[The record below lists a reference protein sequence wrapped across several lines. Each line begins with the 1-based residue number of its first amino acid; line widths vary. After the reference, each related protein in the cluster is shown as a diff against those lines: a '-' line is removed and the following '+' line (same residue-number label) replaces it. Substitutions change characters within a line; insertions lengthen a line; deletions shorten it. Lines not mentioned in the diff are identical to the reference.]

1 MMILILQGL
10 LQLQFGIDALFDC
23 PQEVCT
29 GSAFSPMA
37 AAMATQGYWAQAD
50 IVELLRF
57 SSFKNL
63 VILFY
68 ICAAGGSLISMALG
82 MPPKLYLWFFMGP
95 ALYHFLLATP
105 ANSLGNRWEI
115 GKRVQNQSEVWK
127 LAYPGIE
134 ATRAFRKNGFTIQ
147 SFDLGG
153 QTVFV
158 PPNITG
164 NNGAQVAWAFA
175 YFDMLVSSV
184 VQNLVSWF
192 GPYSSV
198 PGSNGAANFSTGDSP
213 WYLLSNLK
221 WGMLETVTS
230 AKFSDAALR
239 DVFVTFLSTECG
251 DRFKTAVNVAAL
263 AQANTAK
270 GKNLPPSVLWSTEQV
285 VRVTDTYS
293 IPTPFTLASII
304 RDGRS
309 GGGTGQGVP
318 GSFLRASRIGE
329 GIPGNRDVLSAYG
342 AAQTVTC
349 SQLLWAIAVGAR
361 WEAGH
366 TYARLMSQA
375 PHIVPAFQGTLGSII
390 NSVLG
395 GKTSPGI
402 VTSAL
407 FYGWDLPAE
416 VRVDS
421 GGTLGGFNFNIGG
434 IGSILGGFNFFGN
447 QKEFAQQQFL
457 INLITAHILRNEF
470 AIAPPVVA
478 PKGSDS
484 EGSKTYAD
492 IYTRTVGSK
501 SKFGELYVWALMLP
515 YLQGLF
521 LYFLAVAYPF
531 VCIAMV
537 VPGWHKMFLSW
548 MSFWV
553 WVKLWDVGFAI
564 VMMAER
570 GIWSMLGNSDDA
582 AVVFRKVAEFSN
594 YSHVG
599 VKCTGNTILGN
610 IGVGGQTNPPCFG
623 NQVVDLVISKPGSNA
638 PISLSDAI
646 STIDLGMLLGAS
658 MDLDRANA
666 YYIYLMAALYFAV
679 PMVAG
684 QLVLGSKAAVAGM
697 VKEFIG
703 GPASEGGRA
712 SGSSFTAEK
721 TAAASANAASQSQA
735 ATLKAMR
742 QQGMA
747 LRAMRAGN
755 QALNSGVDASYAS
768 AMAQGLGNAQ
778 GILNQGQTVTR
789 SGLDKMSTIA
799 GFAYSPSSWEQ
810 GILRAGLIDNGKS
823 QGTKYDPF
831 NQAIRNHA
839 SGAGLGALGGA
850 IEAARGLRIARP
862 PADGNSG
869 GGPPAHE
876 QKTEGAGNG
885 VTQGAGGA
893 TVGAGGRGVDVSA
906 WGPYGQVFSLAESY
920 GNRGY
925 QAWMWAGRNEI
936 DTSKAI
942 GTADLAM
949 GYANT
954 AGDMIARQSGHQV
967 DSFGHSAVQQGMNL
981 GGDRMGAA
989 AQFGAQQSAWL
1000 ERANY
1005 ANAVSPTLAAYG
1017 VQPGV
1022 LSPGQKPED
1031 FKGASWLGQLGGDAQ
1046 MAAQYVSDNGGFFR
1060 MADAYHGN
1068 LNASFGYGNMRDYL
1082 AQTSLNPL
1090 EAFNYAANSWDVAR
1104 TMSQSGVNNNL
1115 RAEAFSSTPTPPRT
1129 ISQPPS
1135 NSPFGGALRPLEWKM
1150 RSK

>member
-1 MMILILQGL
+1 MILLLQAL

-50 IVELLRF
+50 IVEFLRF

-63 VILFY
+63 AILFY
-68 ICAAGGSLISMALG
+68 VCAAAGGLISMALG

-105 ANSLGNRWEI
+105 ATSLGNRWEI
-115 GKRVQNQSEVWK
+115 GRRIQNQSEVWK

-134 ATRAFRKNGFTIQ
+134 GTRAFRNNNLTIQ

-153 QTVFV
+153 QTLYL
-158 PPNITG
+158 PPNLSG
-164 NNGAQVAWAFA
+164 DNGAQVAWAFA

-192 GPYSSV
+192 GPYSAV
-198 PGSNGAANFSTGDSP
+198 PGSGGNATFSTGDSP

-239 DVFVTFLSTECG
+239 DVFVTFLASECG
-251 DRFKTAVNVAAL
+251 DRFKTAVNAGAL

-270 GKNLPPSVLWSTEQV
+270 GKNLPPSVIWSKEQV

-293 IPTPFTLASII
+293 IPTPFTFAALI

-309 GGGTGQGVP
+309 AASTAGAP
-318 GSFLRASRIGE
+318 GSFLRASRLGE
-329 GIPGNRDVLSAYG
+329 NFIKGNDVLATYG
-342 AAQTVTC
+342 AAQSVTC
-349 SQLLWAIAVGAR
+349 SQLLYAIAVGAR

-375 PHIVPAFQGTLGSII
+375 PHIMPAFQGTLGSIL
-390 NSVLG
+390 NNTLG

-402 VTSAL
+402 VTNAL

-421 GGTLGGFNFNIGG
+421 GGSAGGFNFNLGG
-434 IGSILGGFNFFGN
+434 LGSLLGGFNFFGGG
-447 QKEFAQQQFL
+447 KEFAQQQFL

-470 AIAPPVVA
+470 AIAPPVVKS
-478 PKGSDS
+478 KGTDS

-492 IYTRTVGSK
+492 IYTRTVGAK
-501 SKFGELYVWALMLP
+501 SKFGELYVWALMVP

-521 LYFLAVAYPF
+521 LYFLAIAYPF
-531 VCIAMV
+531 VCMAMV
-537 VPGWHKMFLSW
+537 VPGWHKMFFSW
-548 MSFWV
+548 MSFWL

-599 VKCTGNTILGN
+599 VKCTGNTILGSL
-610 IGVGGQTNPPCFG
+610 GAGAQSNPPCFG
-623 NQVVDLVISKPGSNA
+623 NQVVDIVISKPGSNA
-638 PISLSDAI
+638 LMSLNDAI
-646 STIDLGMLLGAS
+646 GTVDLGMLLGAS

-666 YYIYLMAALYFAV
+666 YYIYLMAAMYFAV

-703 GPASEGGRA
+703 GAASEGGRA
-712 SGSSFTAEK
+712 SGSAFTAGQ
-721 TAAASANAASQSQA
+721 TAAASANAASMSQA
-735 ATLKAMR
+735 ATLKGMR
-742 QQGMA
+742 QQGHA
-747 LRAMRAGN
+747 LKAMRAGN
-755 QALNSGVDASYAS
+755 LALQRGLES
-768 AMAQGLGNAQ
+768 AVAGQHAQGLQAMNQQLGQAQTYNKGSLDIGSAVGRMAFAPNSVISVGTNAAAAEAISRGKMPSNGFGSYGIQSLNSAKDWGNSRMRQ
-778 GILNQGQTVTR
+778 IENN
-789 SGLDKMSTIA
+789 K
-799 GFAYSPSSWEQ
+799 
-810 GILRAGLIDNGKS
+810 
-823 QGTKYDPF
+823 
-831 NQAIRNHA
+831 
-839 SGAGLGALGGA
+839 ALEGG
-850 IEAARGLRIARP
+850 G
-862 PADGNSG
+862 ADGNTGNGDGLSRGYSG
-869 GGPPAHE
+869 GGQSLMGSSGSYGLPGGSGNFGQLALG
-876 QKTEGAGNG
+876 TAGIVWSAKG
-885 VTQGAGGA
+885 IGDSLMDAAYGPGRLTMEMVGSIGGA
-893 TVGAGGRGVDVSA
+893 ELSRGFANSSSDISA
-906 WGPYGQVFSLAESY
+906 WGSQYGLKGFETK
-920 GNRGY
+920 G
-925 QAWMWAGRNEI
+925 QADGLNM
-936 DTSKAI
+936 
-942 GTADLAM
+942 
-949 GYANT
+949 
-954 AGDMIARQSGHQV
+954 Q
-967 DSFGHSAVQQGMNL
+967 
-981 GGDRMGAA
+981 GDRLQAA
-989 AQFGAQQSAWL
+989 TQFDAAQSAWL

-1022 LSPGQKPED
+1022 ISPGQKPED
-1031 FKGASWLGQLGGDAQ
+1031 MKGASWLGQLGA
-1046 MAAQYVSDNGGFFR
+1046 AAQNEARFVDSGGQYFSMVGDHFK
-1060 MADAYHGN
+1060 D
-1068 LNASFGYGNMRDYL
+1068 LNASYGYDSLSGLYANNKRSVAEMFGQSAAHYGYYQW
-1082 AQTSLNPL
+1082 AVKS
-1090 EAFNYAANSWDVAR
+1090 NSAEEQAR
-1104 TMSQSGVNNNL
+1104 TL
-1115 RAEAFSSTPTPPRT
+1115 
-1129 ISQPPS
+1129 
-1135 NSPFGGALRPLEWKM
+1135 GAGARDGAVYTAPDQRKP
-1150 RSK
+1150 